1 MGSQRVRHDW
11 VTELNEKHYKGC
23 LVCFKHLRQLLELHL
38 SKMSL
43 MNPLVINKI
52 IVEKWIQEGKNRKQ
66 IPLSFCSN
74 LPFSSQSPRLSTFF
88 ISRKKKKSLQS
99 GKFKL
104 YLGRIGKDKSV
115 NSRWQ
120 TGCRLEVNASSK
132 QIRRRPGLCFHEESL
147 RLFLIYLPSLGR
159 QNLLFLMVYWLHI
172 LEIELFLV

>member
-1 MGSQRVRHDW
+1 MRNEYKKVRI
-11 VTELNEKHYKGC
+11 ENRYLC
-23 LVCFKHLRQLLELHL
+23 LSAPISL
-38 SKMSL
+38 SL
-43 MNPLVINKI
+43 PRA
-52 IVEKWIQEGKNRKQ
+52 QDFQ
-66 IPLSFCSN
+66 HFSF
-74 LPFSSQSPRLSTFF
+74 QGR
-88 ISRKKKKSLQS
+88 KKKSLQS